1 MKTKQR
7 LGKGLEAL
15 IPTNVSA
22 DGFSSSASDGVQ
34 EIEVALI
41 EPNPFQP
48 RSDYNPEALEE
59 LKESIKEKGIIQP
72 ILVRPI
78 GDGRY
83 QVVAGERRLRAAIE
97 LGLKTVPIRV
107 REVSSN
113 EEMLE
118 LALIENVQRENL
130 NPIELARGY
139 QRLIDECNLTQEE
152 VARKIGKDRTTIAN
166 LLRLLKLPQ
175 KIQDSLRNGEIKE
188 GHARA
193 LLGVDDPEIQEKIW
207 RKAVKDQLS
216 VRKVE
221 QLVRKYNQQ
230 TSDAPEVRPKRS
242 RKMMYISRFEE
253 QLREKLG
260 TQVKIRTRK
269 EGGSIEIMYYSME
282 DLERLMEIFDQ
293 IKL

>member
-15 IPTNVSA
+15 IPAHTSTE
-22 DGFSSSASDGVQ
+22 GSRSSASDGVQ

-41 EPNPFQP
+41 DPNPFQP

-107 REVSSN
+107 REVASN

-152 VARKIGKDRTTIAN
+152 VAKKIGKDRTTIAN
-166 LLRLLKLPQ
+166 LLRLLKLPA
-175 KIQDSLRNGEIKE
+175 KIQDSLRSGEIKE

-221 QLVRKYNQQ
+221 QLVRKFNQQ
-230 TSDAPEVRPKRS
+230 TDAAPEVHPKRS
-242 RKMMYISRFEE
+242 RKMIYISRFEE

-269 EGGSIEIMYYSME
+269 EGGAIEIMYYSME